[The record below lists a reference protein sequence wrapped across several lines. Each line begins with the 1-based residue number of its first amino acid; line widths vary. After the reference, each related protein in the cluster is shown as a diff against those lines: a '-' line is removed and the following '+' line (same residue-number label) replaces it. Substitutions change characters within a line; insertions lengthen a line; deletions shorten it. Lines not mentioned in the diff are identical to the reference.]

1 MLQVM
6 IPRSISNELKRLAKQ
21 YPVLTI
27 TGPRQSGK
35 TTLCKNTFDNYKY
48 INLEDIDTRKQATDD
63 PRSLLDLKN
72 EKGIIIDEFQK
83 VPDLSS
89 YIQGV
94 VDDSKRNGIFILTG
108 SQNLQIS
115 HKVSQ
120 SLAGRTAILRVLP
133 LSFKE
138 LTVVKTKKTV
148 NELIVNGF
156 YPRIYKEKLDPTEFY
171 SFYMNT
177 YIERDSREV
186 ATIHNLSSFLTFI
199 KILATNTGKL
209 INYAGI
215 ANDVGVDQKT
225 IKSWISILEAGYIV
239 YKLNPYFTNIRK
251 RFVKSPKVYFY
262 DTGLLCY
269 LLGIH
274 DVNLFESHPLKGFI
288 FENFV
293 ITEVIKNKF
302 NKVKDNNLM
311 FIQDQTGNEIDIVME
326 EAGVLK
332 NIEVKYGKT
341 FNNDMIKNLI
351 KYSCI
356 LSNKKVK
363 STLVYNGNQNINYK
377 GIEVLNVSN
386 FILGTH

>member
-1 MLQVM
+1 M
-6 IPRSISNELKRLAKQ
+6 IPRNIGKELKRLATQ

-35 TTLCKNTFDNYKY
+35 TTLCKKIFNNYIY
-48 INLEDIDTRKQATDD
+48 INLEDIDTRKQASED
-63 PRSLLDLKN
+63 PRSLLDFKN
-72 EKGIIIDEFQK
+72 RNGIIIDEFQK
-83 VPDLSS
+83 VPDLTS

-94 VDDSKRNGIFILTG
+94 VDNSEKKGMFILTG

-115 HKVSQ
+115 NKVSQ
-120 SLAGRTAILRVLP
+120 SLAGRTAILRILP

-138 LTVVKTKKTV
+138 LSQVKNKKTV
-148 NELIVNGF
+148 NEFIVNGF
-156 YPRIYKEKLDPTEFY
+156 YPRIYKENLNPTEFY

-177 YIERDSREV
+177 YIERDSREI
-186 ATIHNLSSFLTFI
+186 ATIHNLSLFLNFI
-199 KILATNTGKL
+199 KILATNTGQL
-209 INYAGI
+209 INYARI

-239 YKLNPYFTNIRK
+239 YKLNPYFANIRK
-251 RFVKSPKVYFY
+251 RFIKSPKIYFY

-269 LLGIH
+269 LLGINN
-274 DVNLFESHPLKGFI
+274 VELLESHPIKGSI

-302 NKVKDNNLM
+302 NRVKDNNLM
-311 FIQDQTGNEIDIVME
+311 FIQDQTGNEIDLAME

-332 NIEVKYGKT
+332 NIEIKYGKT
-341 FNNDMIKNLI
+341 FNNEMIKNLI
-351 KYSCI
+351 KYSSI
-356 LSNKKVK
+356 LPNKKIK
-363 STLVYNGNQNINYK
+363 STLVYKGEKNINYK

-386 FILGTH
+386 FILKDN